1 MVLKWM
7 SAKCTVSF
15 FLLNNLFSLE
25 SSYFYC
31 KKKKKNIFQVVEI
44 SIPKAF
50 TTELKVQKLQNALA
64 LKYSFSHLVIVKI
77 MDYPC

>member
-1 MVLKWM
+1 LWHLILFQFYL
-7 SAKCTVSF
+7 SLIR
-15 FLLNNLFSLE
+15 LLLPLFDPVI
-25 SSYFYC
+25 FTA
-31 KKKKKNIFQVVEI
+31 KKKKNIFQVVEI